1 MLTEFLHY
9 NDKRKRLLLS
19 SRYLVYQILKCLCA
33 LMIPSTLCGE
43 TFLPDSSELTGWKM
57 DGEPYQYSANNLYD
71 YINGAADFFIGY
83 GFVSLIGASYSSEF
97 ATEDSITV
105 DIYDLGEKLNAFG
118 VFQAR
123 RNPELPSLEIGAAS
137 FGDDDYACFYK
148 DRYYVEIY
156 PLIKHENRKDQHLVM
171 ARKVE
176 ERIPGDTGPPGELS
190 YFPEAGR
197 NPGSEKY
204 IKGGILGHAFLDR
217 GLVSEYTIEAET
229 VSAFVAFFCSK
240 EEAGSSIS
248 KHQDYLHASKSTCE
262 PLEGFGDRGFVSK
275 EPYHKNILV
284 VQEGALIIGVY
295 DLSAHEK
302 GLDLLQGIL
311 TRAKH
316 RTK

>member
-1 MLTEFLHY
+1 
-9 NDKRKRLLLS
+9 
-19 SRYLVYQILKCLCA
+19 
-33 LMIPSTLCGE
+33 
-43 TFLPDSSELTGWKM
+43 M
-57 DGEPYQYSANNLYD
+57 DGKPYQYSAHNLYD

-83 GFVSLIGASYSSEF
+83 GFVSLIGASYASEF

-105 DIYDLGEKLNAFG
+105 DIYDLGEKLNAYG

-137 FGDDDYACFYK
+137 FGDDDYVCFYK

-156 PLIKHENRKDQHLVM
+156 PLIEHDRREGQHLVM

-176 ERIPGDTGPPGELS
+176 ERIPGDSGPPGELS

-204 IKGGILGHAFLDR
+204 IKGGILGHAFYDR

-229 VSAFVAFFCSK
+229 VSAFVAFFSSK
-240 EEAGSSIS
+240 EEAGIAIS
-248 KHQDYLHASKSTCE
+248 KHQDYLHASKSTCA
-262 PLEGFGDRGFVSK
+262 PLEGFGDRGFVSQ

-284 VQEGALIIGVY
+284 VQEGAIIIGVY

-311 TRAKH
+311 KRAKH